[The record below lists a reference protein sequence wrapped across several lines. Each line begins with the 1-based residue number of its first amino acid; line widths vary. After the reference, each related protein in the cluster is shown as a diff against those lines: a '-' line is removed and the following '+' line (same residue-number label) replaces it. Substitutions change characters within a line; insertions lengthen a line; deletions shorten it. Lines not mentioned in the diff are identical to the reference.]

1 MASDTWSNAMAC
13 FRLKSSLKECVPIMD
28 VAMKLTYHSRKRSRS
43 FALGVTFLVIGVTAR
58 HYGDQAQQAAEQ
70 AVIDQGVAQET
81 DFLLNH
87 KVKFSESS
95 VEMLLPLA
103 IGVLLLVVGILNLPG
118 SGLSRTL
125 SWVLEPLVLVI
136 VGFVTSGQV
145 FVSSYLKRAFKNSQD
160 AQLRQI
166 DVDALMKRAAT
177 AFPAWLHPLQVVRFV
192 LATVGSVV
200 VLALFVLQK

>member
-1 MASDTWSNAMAC
+1 MLLPFTHIIAAVQQ
-13 FRLKSSLKECVPIMD
+13 L
-28 VAMKLTYHSRKRSRS
+28 
-43 FALGVTFLVIGVTAR
+43 ALGVTFLVIGVAAR
-58 HYGDQAQQAAEQ
+58 RYGDQAQQAAEQ
-70 AVIDQGVAQET
+70 AVIDQGVVQET

-125 SWVLEPLVLVI
+125 SWVLEPLLLVI

-145 FVSSYLKRAFKNSQD
+145 FVSLSLKRAFKNSQD

-166 DVDALMKRAAT
+166 DVDALVKRAAT
-177 AFPAWLHPLQVVRFV
+177 AFPSWLHPLQVVRIVFV
-192 LATVGSVV
+192 TVGSVV
-200 VLALFVLQK
+200 VLVLFVLQK